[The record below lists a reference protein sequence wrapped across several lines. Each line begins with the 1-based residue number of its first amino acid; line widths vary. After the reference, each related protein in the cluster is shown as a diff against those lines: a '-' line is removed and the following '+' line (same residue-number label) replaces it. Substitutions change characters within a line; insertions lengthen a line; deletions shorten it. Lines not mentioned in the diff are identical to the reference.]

1 MIEFKIKQASEV
13 LKYAQQQLVV
23 KKDILYD
30 AQSKLA
36 AFKDKNVFISTSTFQ
51 NQSMRLESEYNN
63 ANVVYQEVAKQ
74 VETSKLQVSKD
85 TPIFSILKPVVVPNV
100 SNTNRLLII
109 SIWSFL
115 GLIFSL
121 SYILFIE
128 NIKNFLRLLKQK

>member
-1 MIEFKIKQASEV
+1 
-13 LKYAQQQLVV
+13 
-23 KKDILYD
+23 
-30 AQSKLA
+30 
-36 AFKDKNVFISTSTFQ
+36 
-51 NQSMRLESEYNN
+51 MRLESEYNN

-128 NIKNFLRLLKQK
+128 NIKIFLRLLKQK